1 MSPEARFRQ
10 FRRFLFTEW
19 KDRLARQWLEEV
31 RMDEQWIQSVGID
44 VGTSTTKMIVS
55 RLRLGRMSSTFSLP
69 RYQIVERQLL
79 YASAVHSTPLLG
91 FDEIDAEGI
100 GAILRA
106 EYEKAQISLSDIKSG
121 AVIITGETAS
131 KKNAQHIVHLL
142 AERSGDFVVATAG
155 ADLEGVLAGK
165 GAGAEKRSQAIQGTI
180 VNVDIGGGTAN
191 AAYFYRGKAIA
202 TVTFHVGGRLIRL
215 DSRGRV
221 QYVSP
226 NIHAW
231 LAAKNLL
238 VQPGQEM
245 TVEQVREIAG
255 EMGRSMLDY
264 LTGRERNLSGL
275 LVLGHHLREMLPV
288 DELSVSG
295 GVGQLMAEQPVK
307 TMADVSRYGDFGPM
321 LGHVLRQER
330 EKGTYPVKWV
340 DPEQTVRATVIGAGM
355 QSTEISGS
363 TVHIKAEL
371 LPIRNI
377 PILKLEL
384 STEHLTDPEKLK
396 REVTNVYDLGVRLFE
411 QTSGIPFALSLS
423 GIGYCSYQLLQMMA
437 QELSDQ
443 YRRTF
448 SDSRIMVV
456 ICETDMAKALG
467 QALAMRCSGK
477 PEIICIDQVRVEYG
491 DYIDLG
497 EPISGTIIPVVVKT
511 LAFDERL

>member
-1 MSPEARFRQ
+1 
-10 FRRFLFTEW
+10 
-19 KDRLARQWLEEV
+19 
-31 RMDEQWIQSVGID
+31 MDEQWIQSVGID

-79 YASAVHSTPLLG
+79 YASEVHSTPLIG
-91 FDEIDAEGI
+91 FDEIDADGI
-100 GAILRA
+100 GAILAA
-106 EYEKAQISLSDIKSG
+106 EYDKAQISLSQIKSG

-165 GAGAEKRSQAIQGTI
+165 GAGAEKRSQAIKGVV

-191 AAYFYRGKAIA
+191 AAYFQRGRAIA

-215 DSRGRV
+215 SPQGVV

-226 NIHAW
+226 NIQQW
-231 LAAKNLL
+231 LTAKGLRIQ
-238 VQPGQEM
+238 VGQEIGFAQL
-245 TVEQVREIAG
+245 TEVAEQL
-255 EMGRSMLDY
+255 GRSMLDY
-264 LTGRERNLSGL
+264 LTGKERQVSGL
-275 LVLGHHLREMLPV
+275 LVVGPHLRDAIPV
-288 DELSVSG
+288 DELTVSG
-295 GVGQLMAEQPVK
+295 GVGLLMSGPPVQNISD
-307 TMADVSRYGDFGPM
+307 ASRYGDFGPL
-321 LGHVLRQER
+321 LGYVLQQER
-330 EKGTYPVKWV
+330 GKGTYPVQWL
-340 DPEQTVRATVIGAGM
+340 DPDQTVRATVIGAGM

-363 TVHIKAEL
+363 TVHIKPEL
-371 LPIRNI
+371 LPIKNI

-384 STEHLTDPEKLK
+384 TEEQLADATRL
-396 REVTNVYDLGVRLFE
+396 RQEVALIYQLGERLFE
-411 QTSGIPFALSLS
+411 KTTGIPFALAIS
-423 GIGYCSYQLLQMMA
+423 GIGYCSYALLQTLS
-437 QELSDQ
+437 QELSEQ
-443 YRRTF
+443 YRATF
-448 SDSRIMVV
+448 PESQTMVV

-467 QALAMRCSGK
+467 QALALRCKGA

-511 LAFDERL
+511 LAFDERP

>member
-1 MSPEARFRQ
+1 
-10 FRRFLFTEW
+10 
-19 KDRLARQWLEEV
+19 
-31 RMDEQWIQSVGID
+31 MDEQWIQSVGID

-79 YASAVHSTPLLG
+79 YASEVHSTPLIG

-100 GAILRA
+100 GAILQE
-106 EYEKAQISLSDIKSG
+106 EYRKAQISLSSIKSG

-165 GAGAEKRSQAIQGTI
+165 GAGAEKRSQTIQGTI

-191 AAYFYRGKAIA
+191 AAYFQRGRAIA

-215 DSRGRV
+215 DQQDMV
-221 QYVSP
+221 TYVSP
-226 NIHAW
+226 NIQAW
-231 LAAKNLL
+231 LSAKGLRIT
-238 VQPGQEM
+238 VGQ
-245 TVEQVREIAG
+245 RISLAEISEVARQ
-255 EMGRSMLDY
+255 MACSMLDY
-264 LTGRERNLSGL
+264 LTGKERQISGL
-275 LVLGHHLREMLPV
+275 LVVGPQLRGDFPV
-288 DELSVSG
+288 EELTVSG
-295 GVGQLMAEQPVK
+295 GVGKLMEGAPVRS
-307 TMADVSRYGDFGPM
+307 MADVSRYGDFGPL
-321 LGHVLRQER
+321 LGYVLQQER
-330 EKGTYPVKWV
+330 EKGTYAVNWL

-363 TVHIKAEL
+363 TVHIKPEL
-371 LPIRNI
+371 LPIKNI

-384 STEHLTDPEKLK
+384 TQEQLANPAQLHQ
-396 REVTNVYDLGVRLFE
+396 EVAAIYQLGERLFDK
-411 QTSGIPFALSLS
+411 TTGIPFALAIS
-423 GIGYCSYQLLQMMA
+423 GIGYCSYALLQTIS

-443 YRRTF
+443 YRHYFAESQT
-448 SDSRIMVV
+448 MVV

-467 QALAMRCSGK
+467 QALALRCKGA

-511 LAFDERL
+511 LAFDEKA

>member
-1 MSPEARFRQ
+1 
-10 FRRFLFTEW
+10 
-19 KDRLARQWLEEV
+19 
-31 RMDEQWIQSVGID
+31 MDEQWIQSVGID

-79 YASAVHSTPLLG
+79 YASAVHSTPLIG
-91 FDEIDAEGI
+91 FDEIDADGI
-100 GAILRA
+100 GDILRQ
-106 EYEKAQISLSDIKSG
+106 EYEKAQISLSSIKSG

-191 AAYFYRGKAIA
+191 AAYFSRGRAIA

-215 DSRGRV
+215 DPQGVV

-226 NIHAW
+226 NISQW
-231 LAAKNLL
+231 LSAKGLRI
-238 VQPGQEM
+238 QSGQAIGF
-245 TVEQVREIAG
+245 EQLGEIA
-255 EMGRSMLDY
+255 EQMARSMMDY
-264 LTGRERNLSGL
+264 LTGRERQVSGL
-275 LVLGHHLREMLPV
+275 LVVGPHLRDAYPV
-288 DELSVSG
+288 EELTVSG
-295 GVGQLMAEQPVK
+295 GVGQLMMGPPVNS
-307 TMADVSRYGDFGPM
+307 MADTSRYGDFGPL
-321 LGHVLRQER
+321 LGYVLQQER
-330 EKGTYPVKWV
+330 EKGAYPVRWN

-363 TVHIKAEL
+363 TVHIKPEL
-371 LPIRNI
+371 LPIKNI

-384 STEHLTDPEKLK
+384 TPEQLTDPVRL
-396 REVTNVYDLGVRLFE
+396 RQEVASIYGMGERLFE
-411 QTSGIPFALSLS
+411 KTAGIPFALAIS
-423 GIGYCSYQLLQMMA
+423 GIGYCSYALLQTIA
-437 QELSDQ
+437 QELAEQ
-443 YRRTF
+443 YRQTF
-448 SDSRIMVV
+448 AESQIMVV

-467 QALAMRCSGK
+467 QALALRCKGA

-511 LAFDERL
+511 LAFDERP

>member
-1 MSPEARFRQ
+1 
-10 FRRFLFTEW
+10 
-19 KDRLARQWLEEV
+19 
-31 RMDEQWIQSVGID
+31 MDEQWIQSVGID

-79 YASAVHSTPLLG
+79 YASAVHSTPLIG

-100 GAILRA
+100 GDILRQ
-106 EYEKAQISLSDIKSG
+106 EYEKAQISLSSIKSG

-191 AAYFYRGKAIA
+191 AAYFSRGRAIA

-215 DSRGRV
+215 DPQGMV

-226 NIHAW
+226 NISQW
-231 LAAKNLL
+231 LSAKGLRI
-238 VQPGQEM
+238 QSGQ
-245 TVEQVREIAG
+245 TIGFEQLREIA
-255 EMGRSMLDY
+255 EQMARSMLDY
-264 LTGRERNLSGL
+264 LTGRERQVSGL
-275 LVLGHHLREMLPV
+275 LVVGPHLRDAYPAS
-288 DELSVSG
+288 ELTVSG
-295 GVGQLMAEQPVK
+295 GVGQLMAGAPVT
-307 TMADVSRYGDFGPM
+307 TMTDTSRYGDFGPL
-321 LGHVLRQER
+321 LGYVLQKER
-330 EKGTYPVKWV
+330 EKATYPVQWN

-363 TVHIKAEL
+363 TVHIKPEL
-371 LPIRNI
+371 LPIKNI

-384 STEHLTDPEKLK
+384 TPEQLTDPVRL
-396 REVTNVYDLGVRLFE
+396 RQEVGAIYGMGERLFE
-411 QTSGIPFALSLS
+411 KTTGIPFALAIS
-423 GIGYCSYQLLQMMA
+423 GIGYCSYALLQTIA
-437 QELSDQ
+437 QELADQ
-443 YRRTF
+443 YRQTF
-448 SDSRIMVV
+448 VESQIMVV

-467 QALAMRCSGK
+467 QALALRCKGE

-511 LAFDERL
+511 LAFDERP

>member
-1 MSPEARFRQ
+1 
-10 FRRFLFTEW
+10 
-19 KDRLARQWLEEV
+19 
-31 RMDEQWIQSVGID
+31 MDEQWIQSVGID

-79 YASAVHSTPLLG
+79 YASQVHSTPLHG
-91 FDEIDAEGI
+91 FDEIDADGI
-100 GAILRA
+100 GAILKA
-106 EYEKAQISLSDIKSG
+106 EYEKAQVSLGDIKSG

-131 KKNAQHIVHLL
+131 KKNAQHILHLL

-165 GAGAEKRSQAIQGTI
+165 GAGAEKRSQAMQGTI

-215 DSRGRV
+215 DSRGIV

-226 NIHAW
+226 NIQSW
-231 LAAKNLL
+231 LQAKGLRIQVGEEARL
-238 VQPGQEM
+238 
-245 TVEQVREIAG
+245 EQIREIATQMAG
-255 EMGRSMLDY
+255 SMLNY
-264 LTGRERNLSGL
+264 LTGKERDISGH
-275 LVLGHHLREMLPV
+275 LVLGHHLKEPIPV

-295 GVGQLMAEQPVK
+295 GVGQLMFAEPPRS
-307 TMADVSRYGDFGPM
+307 MADVHRYGDFGPM
-321 LGHVLRQER
+321 LGYVLQQLREQER
-330 EKGTYPVKWV
+330 YEVRWV

-363 TVHIKAEL
+363 TVHIKPEL
-371 LPIRNI
+371 LPIKNI

-384 STEHLTDPEKLK
+384 APDHLENPERL
-396 REVTNVYDLGVRLFE
+396 RQEVTNVYELGLRLFE

-423 GIGYCSYQLLQMMA
+423 GIGYCSYGLLQTIA
-437 QELSDQ
+437 QELAEQ

-448 SDSRIMVV
+448 PESGIMVIV
-456 ICETDMAKALG
+456 CETDMAKALG
-467 QALAMRCSGK
+467 QALSLRCKGT

-511 LAFDERL
+511 LAFDEKQ

>member
-1 MSPEARFRQ
+1 
-10 FRRFLFTEW
+10 
-19 KDRLARQWLEEV
+19 
-31 RMDEQWIQSVGID
+31 MDEQWIQSVGID

-79 YASAVHSTPLLG
+79 YASPVHSTPLLG
-91 FDEIDAEGI
+91 FDEIDAAGI
-100 GAILRA
+100 GEILRN

-165 GAGAEKRSQAIQGTI
+165 GSGAEKRSQAIQGTI

-191 AAYFYRGKAIA
+191 AAYFYRGRAIA

-215 DSRGRV
+215 DSRGIV

-226 NIHAW
+226 NIGPW
-231 LAAKNLL
+231 LSAKGFR
-238 VQPGQEM
+238 VQAGQEM
-245 TVEQVREIAG
+245 TWGQIQEIAG
-255 EMGRSMLDY
+255 QMGKSMLDY
-264 LTGRERNLSGL
+264 LLGRERQISGL
-275 LVLGHHLREMLPV
+275 LVLGHHLKEDLPV
-288 DELSVSG
+288 EELSVSG
-295 GVGQLMAEQPVK
+295 GVGQLMFADPVRSI
-307 TMADVSRYGDFGPM
+307 ADVCRYGDFGPM

-330 EKGTYPVKWV
+330 ESGTYPVRWV

-363 TVHIKAEL
+363 TVHIKPEL
-371 LPIRNI
+371 LPIKNI

-384 STEHLTDPEKLK
+384 SDEHLSNPARLSQ
-396 REVTNVYDLGVRLFE
+396 EVASIYEMGVRLFE
-411 QTSGIPFALSLS
+411 QTAGIPFALSLS
-423 GIGYCSYQLLQMMA
+423 GIGYCSYALLQTIA

-448 SDSRIMVV
+448 PQSQTMVV

-467 QALAMRCSGK
+467 QALALRCKGA

-511 LAFDERL
+511 LAFDERPMKG

>member
-1 MSPEARFRQ
+1 
-10 FRRFLFTEW
+10 
-19 KDRLARQWLEEV
+19 
-31 RMDEQWIQSVGID
+31 MDEQWIQSVGID

-55 RLRLGRMSSTFSLP
+55 RLRLGRMSSTFTLP

-100 GAILRA
+100 GEILRR
-106 EYEKAQISLSDIKSG
+106 EYETAQISLSSIKSG

-165 GAGAEKRSQAIQGTI
+165 GAGAEKRSQTLQGTI

-191 AAYFYRGKAIA
+191 AAYFSRGRAIA
-202 TVTFHVGGRLIRL
+202 TATFHVGGRLIRL
-215 DSRGRV
+215 DPQGVV

-226 NIHAW
+226 NISQW
-231 LAAKNLL
+231 LSAKGLRI
-238 VQPGQEM
+238 QTGQAIGF
-245 TVEQVREIAG
+245 EQIKEIA
-255 EMGRSMLDY
+255 EQMARSMLDY
-264 LTGRERNLSGL
+264 LTGKERQVSGL
-275 LVLGHHLREMLPV
+275 LVLGPHLRDAFPV
-288 DELSVSG
+288 DELTVSG
-295 GVGQLMAEQPVK
+295 GVGQLMTAGPVNSI
-307 TMADVSRYGDFGPM
+307 ADVSRYGDFGPL
-321 LGHVLRQER
+321 LGYVLQQER
-330 EKGTYPVKWV
+330 EKGAYPVRWL

-363 TVHIKAEL
+363 TVHIKPEL
-371 LPIRNI
+371 LPIKNI

-384 STEHLTDPEKLK
+384 TSEQLTDPEQLRK
-396 REVTNVYDLGVRLFE
+396 EVASVYGMGERLFE
-411 QTSGIPFALSLS
+411 KTAGIPFALAIS
-423 GIGYCSYQLLQMMA
+423 GIGYCSYALLQTIA
-437 QELSDQ
+437 QELADQ
-443 YRRTF
+443 YRQTF
-448 SDSRIMVV
+448 TESKTMVV

-467 QALAMRCSGK
+467 QALALRCKGA

-511 LAFDERL
+511 LAFDERP

>member
-1 MSPEARFRQ
+1 
-10 FRRFLFTEW
+10 
-19 KDRLARQWLEEV
+19 
-31 RMDEQWIQSVGID
+31 MDEQWIQSVGID

-100 GAILRA
+100 GEILRR
-106 EYEKAQISLSDIKSG
+106 EYETAQISLSSIKSG

-165 GAGAEKRSQAIQGTI
+165 GAGAEKRSQTLQGTI

-191 AAYFYRGKAIA
+191 AAYFSRGRAIA

-215 DSRGRV
+215 DPQGVV

-226 NIHAW
+226 NISQW
-231 LAAKNLL
+231 LSAKGLRI
-238 VQPGQEM
+238 QTGQAIGF
-245 TVEQVREIAG
+245 EQIKEVAEHMAI
-255 EMGRSMLDY
+255 SMLDY
-264 LTGRERNLSGL
+264 LTGKERQVSGL
-275 LVLGHHLREMLPV
+275 LVLGPHLRDAFPV
-288 DELSVSG
+288 DELTVSG
-295 GVGQLMAEQPVK
+295 GVGQLMTAGPVNSI
-307 TMADVSRYGDFGPM
+307 ADVSRYGDFGPL
-321 LGHVLRQER
+321 LGYVLQQER
-330 EKGTYPVKWV
+330 EKEAYPVRWL

-363 TVHIKAEL
+363 TVHIKPEL
-371 LPIRNI
+371 LPIKNI

-384 STEHLTDPEKLK
+384 ATEQLTDPEQLRK
-396 REVTNVYDLGVRLFE
+396 EVASVYGMGERLFE
-411 QTSGIPFALSLS
+411 KTAGIPFALAIS
-423 GIGYCSYQLLQMMA
+423 GIGYCSYALLQTIA
-437 QELSDQ
+437 QELADQ
-443 YRRTF
+443 YRQTF
-448 SDSRIMVV
+448 TESKTMVV

-467 QALAMRCSGK
+467 QALALRCKGA

-511 LAFDERL
+511 LAFDERP

>member
-1 MSPEARFRQ
+1 
-10 FRRFLFTEW
+10 
-19 KDRLARQWLEEV
+19 
-31 RMDEQWIQSVGID
+31 MDEQWIQSVGID

-79 YASAVHSTPLLG
+79 YASEVHSTPLIG
-91 FDEIDAEGI
+91 FDEIDADGI
-100 GAILRA
+100 GAILAA
-106 EYEKAQISLSDIKSG
+106 EYDKAQISLSQIKSG

-165 GAGAEKRSQAIQGTI
+165 GAGAEKRSQAIQGVI

-191 AAYFYRGKAIA
+191 AAYFQRGRAIA

-215 DSRGRV
+215 SPQGVV

-226 NIHAW
+226 NIQQW
-231 LAAKNLL
+231 LTAKGLRIQ
-238 VQPGQEM
+238 VGQEIGFAQL
-245 TVEQVREIAG
+245 TEVAEQL
-255 EMGRSMLDY
+255 GRSMLDY
-264 LTGRERNLSGL
+264 LTGKERQVSGL
-275 LVLGHHLREMLPV
+275 LVVGPHLRDSIPV
-288 DELSVSG
+288 DELTVSG
-295 GVGQLMAEQPVK
+295 GVGLLMSGPPVRNISD
-307 TMADVSRYGDFGPM
+307 ASRYGDFGPL
-321 LGHVLRQER
+321 LGYVLQQER
-330 EKGTYPVKWV
+330 EKGTYPVKWL
-340 DPEQTVRATVIGAGM
+340 DPDQTVRATVIGAGM

-363 TVHIKAEL
+363 TVHIKPEL
-371 LPIRNI
+371 LPIKNI

-384 STEHLTDPEKLK
+384 TEEQLADATRL
-396 REVTNVYDLGVRLFE
+396 RQEVASIYQLGERLFE
-411 QTSGIPFALSLS
+411 KTTGIPFALAIS
-423 GIGYCSYQLLQMMA
+423 GIGYCSYALLQTLS
-437 QELSDQ
+437 QELSEQ
-443 YRRTF
+443 YQATF
-448 SDSRIMVV
+448 PESQTMVV

-467 QALAMRCSGK
+467 QALALRCKGA

-511 LAFDERL
+511 LAFDERP

>member
-1 MSPEARFRQ
+1 
-10 FRRFLFTEW
+10 
-19 KDRLARQWLEEV
+19 
-31 RMDEQWIQSVGID
+31 MDEQWIQSVGID

-79 YASAVHSTPLLG
+79 YASPVHSTPLTG
-91 FDEIDAEGI
+91 YDEIDAAGI
-100 GAILRA
+100 GAILKA
-106 EYEKAQISLSDIKSG
+106 EYEKAQISLADIKSG

-191 AAYFYRGKAIA
+191 AAYFSRGKAIT

-215 DSRGRV
+215 DPRGVV

-226 NIHAW
+226 HIQSW
-231 LAAKNLL
+231 LAAKGLR
-238 VQPGQEM
+238 VQVGQEISFA
-245 TVEQVREIAG
+245 EIEEIARQ
-255 EMGRSMLDY
+255 MARSMLDY
-264 LTGRERNLSGL
+264 LTGRERQIAGL
-275 LVLGHHLREMLPV
+275 LVLGHPLREEFPV
-288 DELSVSG
+288 EELSISG
-295 GVGQLMAEQPVK
+295 GVGQLMFAGPVK
-307 TMADVSRYGDFGPM
+307 SIADVSRYGDFGPM
-321 LGHVLRQER
+321 LGHVLGQER
-330 EKGTYPVKWV
+330 ERATYPFRWV

-363 TVHIKAEL
+363 TVHIKPEL
-371 LPIRNI
+371 LPIKNI

-384 STEHLTDPEKLK
+384 ADEHLTDPAKL
-396 REVTNVYDLGVRLFE
+396 RQEVASVYEMGLRLYE
-411 QTSGIPFALSLS
+411 QTAGIPFALALS
-423 GIGYCSYQLLQMMA
+423 GIGYCSYSLLQMIA

-448 SDSRIMVV
+448 PASRAMAV

-467 QALAMRCSGK
+467 QALALRCQGA

-511 LAFDERL
+511 LAFDERR

>member
-1 MSPEARFRQ
+1 
-10 FRRFLFTEW
+10 
-19 KDRLARQWLEEV
+19 
-31 RMDEQWIQSVGID
+31 MDEQWIQSVGID

-100 GAILRA
+100 GEILRR
-106 EYEKAQISLSDIKSG
+106 EYETAQISLSSIKSG

-165 GAGAEKRSQAIQGTI
+165 GAGAEKRSQTLQGTI

-191 AAYFYRGKAIA
+191 AAYFSRGRAIA

-215 DSRGRV
+215 DPQGV
-221 QYVSP
+221 AQYVSP
-226 NIHAW
+226 NISQW
-231 LAAKNLL
+231 LSAKGLRI
-238 VQPGQEM
+238 QTGQAIGF
-245 TVEQVREIAG
+245 EQIKEVAEQMA
-255 EMGRSMLDY
+255 RSMLDY
-264 LTGRERNLSGL
+264 LTGKERQVSGL
-275 LVLGHHLREMLPV
+275 LVLGPHLRDAFPV
-288 DELSVSG
+288 DELTVSG
-295 GVGQLMAEQPVK
+295 GVGQLMKAGPVNSI
-307 TMADVSRYGDFGPM
+307 ADVSRYGDFGPL
-321 LGHVLRQER
+321 LGYVLQQER
-330 EKGTYPVKWV
+330 EKGAYPVRWL

-363 TVHIKAEL
+363 TVHIKPEL
-371 LPIRNI
+371 LPIKNI

-384 STEHLTDPEKLK
+384 TTEQLTDPEQLRK
-396 REVTNVYDLGVRLFE
+396 EVASVYGMGERLFE
-411 QTSGIPFALSLS
+411 KTAGIPFALAIS
-423 GIGYCSYQLLQMMA
+423 GIGYCSYALLQTIA
-437 QELSDQ
+437 QELADQ
-443 YRRTF
+443 YRQTF
-448 SDSRIMVV
+448 TESKTMVV

-467 QALAMRCSGK
+467 QALALRCKGA

-511 LAFDERL
+511 LAFDERP

>member
-1 MSPEARFRQ
+1 
-10 FRRFLFTEW
+10 
-19 KDRLARQWLEEV
+19 
-31 RMDEQWIQSVGID
+31 MDEQWIQSVGID

-79 YASAVHSTPLLG
+79 YASAVHATPLRG
-91 FDEIDAEGI
+91 FDEIDAEAI
-100 GAILRA
+100 GALLQA
-106 EYEKAQISLSDIKSG
+106 EYEQAHISLSSIKSG

-131 KKNAQHIVHLL
+131 KKNAQHIVHVL

-165 GAGAEKRSQAIQGTI
+165 GAGAEKRSQTLQGTV

-191 AAYFYRGKAIA
+191 AAYFQRGRAIA

-215 DSRGRV
+215 DREDV
-221 QYVSP
+221 VTYVSP
-226 NIHAW
+226 NIQEW
-231 LAAKNLL
+231 LQAKGLRIAVGQKVGL
-238 VQPGQEM
+238 PGITEVAQQM
-245 TVEQVREIAG
+245 A
-255 EMGRSMLDY
+255 RSMLDY
-264 LTGRERNLSGL
+264 LTGQERHVSGL
-275 LVLGHHLREMLPV
+275 LVAGPHLRGEFPV
-288 DELSVSG
+288 EELTVSG
-295 GVGQLMAEQPVK
+295 GVGQLMTGPPVK
-307 TMADVSRYGDFGPM
+307 SMADVSRYGDFGPL
-321 LGHVLRQER
+321 LGYVLQQER
-330 EKGTYPVKWV
+330 EKGTYPVRWL

-363 TVHIKAEL
+363 TVHIKPEL
-371 LPIRNI
+371 LPIKNI

-384 STEHLTDPEKLK
+384 TEEQLSDPA
-396 REVTNVYDLGVRLFE
+396 RIHQEVAAICQLGERLFDR
-411 QTSGIPFALSLS
+411 TTGIPFALAIS
-423 GIGYCSYQLLQMMA
+423 GIGYCSYALLQTIA

-443 YRRTF
+443 YRHYFAESRT
-448 SDSRIMVV
+448 MVV

-467 QALAMRCSGK
+467 QGLALRCKGE

-511 LAFDERL
+511 LAFDEKA

>member
-1 MSPEARFRQ
+1 
-10 FRRFLFTEW
+10 
-19 KDRLARQWLEEV
+19 
-31 RMDEQWIQSVGID
+31 MDEQWIQSVGID

-79 YASAVHSTPLLG
+79 YASEVHSTPLIG
-91 FDEIDAEGI
+91 FDEIDADGI
-100 GAILRA
+100 GSILAA
-106 EYEKAQISLSDIKSG
+106 EYNKAQISLSQIKSG

-165 GAGAEKRSQAIQGTI
+165 GAGAEKRSQAIQGVI

-191 AAYFYRGKAIA
+191 AAYFQRGRAIA

-215 DSRGRV
+215 SPQGVV

-226 NIHAW
+226 NIQQW
-231 LAAKNLL
+231 LSAKGLRIQ
-238 VQPGQEM
+238 VGQEIGFAQL
-245 TVEQVREIAG
+245 TEVAEQL
-255 EMGRSMLDY
+255 GRSMLDY
-264 LTGRERNLSGL
+264 LTGKERQVSGL
-275 LVLGHHLREMLPV
+275 LVLGPHLRDSIPV
-288 DELSVSG
+288 AELTVSG
-295 GVGQLMAEQPVK
+295 GVGLLMSGPPVQNISD
-307 TMADVSRYGDFGPM
+307 ASRYGDFGPL
-321 LGHVLRQER
+321 LGYVLQQER
-330 EKGTYPVKWV
+330 VKGTYPVQWL
-340 DPEQTVRATVIGAGM
+340 DPDQTVRATVIGAGM

-363 TVHIKAEL
+363 TVHIKPEL
-371 LPIRNI
+371 LPIKNI

-384 STEHLTDPEKLK
+384 TEEQLADTTRL
-396 REVTNVYDLGVRLFE
+396 RQEVASIYQLGERLFE
-411 QTSGIPFALSLS
+411 KTTGIPFALAIS
-423 GIGYCSYQLLQMMA
+423 GIGYCSYALLQTLS
-437 QELSDQ
+437 QELSEQ
-443 YRRTF
+443 YRASFPESQT
-448 SDSRIMVV
+448 MVV

-467 QALAMRCSGK
+467 QALALRCKGA

-511 LAFDERL
+511 LAFDERP

>member
-1 MSPEARFRQ
+1 
-10 FRRFLFTEW
+10 
-19 KDRLARQWLEEV
+19 
-31 RMDEQWIQSVGID
+31 MDEQWIQSIGID

-100 GAILRA
+100 GAILKA
-106 EYEKAQISLSDIKSG
+106 EYQQARISLSEIKSG

-191 AAYFYRGKAIA
+191 AAYFSRGKAIA

-215 DSRGRV
+215 DPRGTV

-226 NIHAW
+226 NIQPW
-231 LAAKNLL
+231 LDAKQLR
-238 VQPGQEM
+238 VAPGQQVS
-245 TVEQVREIAG
+245 VEHIREIAG
-255 EMGRSMLDY
+255 EMSRSMLDY
-264 LTGRERNLSGL
+264 LTGRETQISGL
-275 LVLGHHLREMLPV
+275 LVLGHHLREPIPV
-288 DELSVSG
+288 EELSISG
-295 GVGQLMAEQPVK
+295 GVGQLMKEGPVQ
-307 TMADVSRYGDFGPM
+307 TIADVSRYGDFGPM
-321 LGHVLRQER
+321 LGEVLQQER
-330 EKGTYPVKWV
+330 EKETYPARWV

-355 QSTEISGS
+355 QSTEISGA
-363 TVHIKAEL
+363 TVHIKQEL

-384 STEHLTDPEKLK
+384 SEEHVSDPALLR
-396 REVTNVYDLGVRLFE
+396 REIAQVYDLGARLFE
-411 QTSGIPFALSLS
+411 QTAGVPFALALS
-423 GIGYCSYQLLQMMA
+423 GIGYCSYQLLQTIA
-437 QELSDQ
+437 QELADA

-448 SDSRIMVV
+448 AASKTMVV

-467 QALAMRCSGK
+467 QALSLRCGGK
-477 PEIICIDQVRVEYG
+477 PEVICIDQVRVEYG

-511 LAFDERL
+511 LAFDERSHEKG

>member
-1 MSPEARFRQ
+1 
-10 FRRFLFTEW
+10 
-19 KDRLARQWLEEV
+19 
-31 RMDEQWIQSVGID
+31 MDEQWIQSVGID

-79 YASAVHSTPLLG
+79 YASEVHSTPLIG
-91 FDEIDAEGI
+91 FDEIDADGI
-100 GAILRA
+100 GAILAA
-106 EYEKAQISLSDIKSG
+106 EYDKAQISLSQIKSG

-165 GAGAEKRSQAIQGTI
+165 GAGAEKRSQAIKGVV

-191 AAYFYRGKAIA
+191 AAYFQRGRAIA

-215 DSRGRV
+215 SPQGVV

-226 NIHAW
+226 NIQQW
-231 LAAKNLL
+231 LTAKGLRIQ
-238 VQPGQEM
+238 VGQEIGFAQL
-245 TVEQVREIAG
+245 TEVAEQL
-255 EMGRSMLDY
+255 GRSMLDY
-264 LTGRERNLSGL
+264 LTGKERQVSGL
-275 LVLGHHLREMLPV
+275 LVVGPHLRDAIPV
-288 DELSVSG
+288 DELTVSG
-295 GVGQLMAEQPVK
+295 GVGLLMSGAPVQNISD
-307 TMADVSRYGDFGPM
+307 ASRYGDFGPL
-321 LGHVLRQER
+321 LGYVLQQER
-330 EKGTYPVKWV
+330 DKGTYPVQWL
-340 DPEQTVRATVIGAGM
+340 DPDQTVRATVIGAGM

-363 TVHIKAEL
+363 TVHIKPEL
-371 LPIRNI
+371 LPIKNI

-384 STEHLTDPEKLK
+384 TEEQLADATRL
-396 REVTNVYDLGVRLFE
+396 RQEVVSIYQLGERLFE
-411 QTSGIPFALSLS
+411 KTTGIPFALAIS
-423 GIGYCSYQLLQMMA
+423 GIGYCSYALLQTLS
-437 QELSDQ
+437 QELSEQ
-443 YRRTF
+443 YRATF
-448 SDSRIMVV
+448 PESQTMVV

-467 QALAMRCSGK
+467 QALALRCKGA

-511 LAFDERL
+511 LAFDERP

>member
-1 MSPEARFRQ
+1 
-10 FRRFLFTEW
+10 
-19 KDRLARQWLEEV
+19 
-31 RMDEQWIQSVGID
+31 MDEQWIQSVGID

-79 YASAVHSTPLLG
+79 YASAVHSTPLIG

-100 GAILRA
+100 GDILRQ
-106 EYEKAQISLSDIKSG
+106 EYEKAQISLSSIKSG

-191 AAYFYRGKAIA
+191 AAYFSRGRAIA

-215 DSRGRV
+215 DPQGMV

-226 NIHAW
+226 NISQW
-231 LAAKNLL
+231 LSAKGLRI
-238 VQPGQEM
+238 QSGQ
-245 TVEQVREIAG
+245 TIGFDQLREIA
-255 EMGRSMLDY
+255 EQMARSMLDY
-264 LTGRERNLSGL
+264 LTGRERQVSGL
-275 LVLGHHLREMLPV
+275 LVVGPHLRDVYPV
-288 DELSVSG
+288 AELTVSG
-295 GVGQLMAEQPVK
+295 GVGQLMTGVPVRSM
-307 TMADVSRYGDFGPM
+307 TDTSRYGDFGPL
-321 LGHVLRQER
+321 LGYVLQQER
-330 EKGTYPVKWV
+330 EKGTYPVQWN

-363 TVHIKAEL
+363 TVHIKPEL
-371 LPIRNI
+371 LPIKNI

-384 STEHLTDPEKLK
+384 TPDQLTDPVRL
-396 REVTNVYDLGVRLFE
+396 RQEVAAIYGMGERLFE
-411 QTSGIPFALSLS
+411 KTTGIPFALAIS
-423 GIGYCSYQLLQMMA
+423 GIGYCSYALLQTIA

-443 YRRTF
+443 YRQTF
-448 SDSRIMVV
+448 AESQIMVV

-467 QALAMRCSGK
+467 QALALRCKGE

-511 LAFDERL
+511 LAFDERP

>member
-1 MSPEARFRQ
+1 
-10 FRRFLFTEW
+10 
-19 KDRLARQWLEEV
+19 
-31 RMDEQWIQSVGID
+31 MDEQWIQSVGID

-79 YASAVHSTPLLG
+79 YASQVHSTPLLG

-100 GAILRA
+100 GAILQA
-106 EYEKAQISLSDIKSG
+106 EYEKAQISLSSIKSG

-142 AERSGDFVVATAG
+142 AERSGD
-155 ADLEGVLAGK
+155 LEGVLAGK
-165 GAGAEKRSQAIQGTI
+165 GAGAEKRSQTLQGTI

-191 AAYFYRGKAIA
+191 AAYFQRGRAIA

-215 DSRGRV
+215 DREDV
-221 QYVSP
+221 VTYVSP
-226 NIHAW
+226 NIQEW
-231 LAAKNLL
+231 LKAKGLRIA
-238 VQPGQEM
+238 VGQK
-245 TVEQVREIAG
+245 VGLPEITEVAQQ
-255 EMGRSMLDY
+255 MARSMLDY
-264 LTGRERNLSGL
+264 LTGKERHVSGL
-275 LVLGHHLREMLPV
+275 LVVGPHLRGEFPV
-288 DELSVSG
+288 EELTVSG
-295 GVGQLMAEQPVK
+295 GVGQLMTGPPVK
-307 TMADVSRYGDFGPM
+307 SMADVSRYGDFGPL
-321 LGHVLRQER
+321 LGYVLQQER
-330 EKGTYPVKWV
+330 EKGTYPVRWL

-363 TVHIKAEL
+363 TVHIKPEL
-371 LPIRNI
+371 LPIKNI

-384 STEHLTDPEKLK
+384 TQEQLSDPA
-396 REVTNVYDLGVRLFE
+396 RIHQEVAAIYQLGERLFDK
-411 QTSGIPFALSLS
+411 TTGIPFALAIS
-423 GIGYCSYQLLQMMA
+423 GIGYCSYALLQTIA

-443 YRRTF
+443 YRHYFAESRT
-448 SDSRIMVV
+448 MVV

-467 QALAMRCSGK
+467 QGLALRCKGE

-511 LAFDERL
+511 LAFDEKA

>member
-1 MSPEARFRQ
+1 
-10 FRRFLFTEW
+10 
-19 KDRLARQWLEEV
+19 
-31 RMDEQWIQSVGID
+31 MDEQWIQSVGID

-100 GAILRA
+100 GEILRR
-106 EYEKAQISLSDIKSG
+106 EYETAQISLSSIKSG

-165 GAGAEKRSQAIQGTI
+165 GAGAEKRSQTLQGTI

-191 AAYFYRGKAIA
+191 AAYFARGRAIA

-215 DSRGRV
+215 DPQGVV

-226 NIHAW
+226 NISQW
-231 LAAKNLL
+231 LSAKGLRI
-238 VQPGQEM
+238 QTGQAIGF
-245 TVEQVREIAG
+245 EQIKEVAEQMA
-255 EMGRSMLDY
+255 RSMLDY
-264 LTGRERNLSGL
+264 LTGKERQVSGL
-275 LVLGHHLREMLPV
+275 LVLGPHLRAAFPV
-288 DELSVSG
+288 DELTVSG
-295 GVGQLMAEQPVK
+295 GVGQLMTAGPVNSI
-307 TMADVSRYGDFGPM
+307 ADVSRYGDFGPL
-321 LGHVLRQER
+321 LGYVLQQER
-330 EKGTYPVKWV
+330 EKGAYPVRWL

-363 TVHIKAEL
+363 TVHIKPEL
-371 LPIRNI
+371 LPIKNI

-384 STEHLTDPEKLK
+384 TSEQLTDPEQLRK
-396 REVTNVYDLGVRLFE
+396 EVASVYGMGERLFE
-411 QTSGIPFALSLS
+411 KTAGIPFALAIS
-423 GIGYCSYQLLQMMA
+423 GIGYCSYALLQTIA
-437 QELSDQ
+437 QELADQ
-443 YRRTF
+443 YRQTF
-448 SDSRIMVV
+448 TESKTMVV

-467 QALAMRCSGK
+467 QALALRCKGA

-511 LAFDERL
+511 LAFDERP